1 MSSRVQID
9 DIDDI
14 HDNDEHDGRQHWL
27 EARGSRE
34 RLELVREAGWSRVS
48 WLSVMAGVLA
58 AVGTLVLFAGIAA
71 AVLHPLGITAESLS
85 DSDWKRL
92 GLGVGL
98 AAAAG
103 LLAAFA
109 FGGYVA
115 GRVARRAGVRHG
127 VLVFVAGAV
136 LLAGAAGIAQVEGAL
151 SAVRDQLEGLGAP
164 TGVSTWT
171 GVGTVSGAV
180 ALAGMLLGSLLG
192 GVRGERWHQRLVARA
207 LNPDIGPDADL
218 RADVEARRKAAAK
231 ALAKARKAG
240 VLPVDDEPTDG
251 AAPVTEVGSPDT
263 APRSPEAQPA
273 PPEPARADN
282 DVRWRGVPE
291 PTGAGPARR
300 PSSPS

>member
-1 MSSRVQID
+1 
-9 DIDDI
+9 
-14 HDNDEHDGRQHWL
+14 
-27 EARGSRE
+27 
-34 RLELVREAGWSRVS
+34 
-48 WLSVMAGVLA
+48 
-58 AVGTLVLFAGIAA
+58 
-71 AVLHPLGITAESLS
+71 
-85 DSDWKRL
+85 
-92 GLGVGL
+92 L

-115 GRVARRAGVRHG
+115 GRMARRAGVRHG

-151 SAVRDQLEGLGAP
+151 SAVRDQLDGLGAP

-192 GVRGERWHQRLVARA
+192 GVRGERWHQRLVDRA

-240 VLPVDDEPTDG
+240 VLPVDDESTEG
-251 AAPVTEVGSPDT
+251 TAPETEVGTPET
-263 APRSPEAQPA
+263 VPRSPEAQPA
-273 PPEPARADN
+273 TAEPARADN